1 MFSLIVFLEELQV
14 IFQLLEV
21 FSKFFQTPDFF
32 FSKSAFSQTGSKSLN
47 DLIQSAVKGPLVYFD
62 AMVVEDNE
70 RQGVYCLN
78 SKVFLLVCSNE
89 MRLEDSK
96 TIQLFAFRLGVLAI
110 DPKGQSSTF

>member
-47 DLIQSAVKGPLVYFD
+47 DLI
-62 AMVVEDNE
+62 
-70 RQGVYCLN
+70 
-78 SKVFLLVCSNE
+78 
-89 MRLEDSK
+89 
-96 TIQLFAFRLGVLAI
+96 
-110 DPKGQSSTF
+110 